1 MSKPL
6 HPGHAADAGALAAIG
21 AAAGVT
27 GALDVLHGPV
37 GFAAATSEDTGKWEK
52 ALDGLGERFAVT
64 AMTFKNH
71 GCCGHIFAG
80 LDAVAALRA
89 EHNFGA
95 DDVEAIHLGGYGPTK
110 EVCDRPVV
118 GTEQEAR
125 FSAQY
130 CMAALLVLG
139 GVRLAA
145 FEPEALA
152 DARIRAIMPRVT
164 VSLDPELAADY
175 PGRRAAKVT
184 IKLRDGRELFRYQR
198 TRKGDPDAP
207 LSDREL
213 SEKFT
218 ELAAPVTGAAAARTL
233 LDALWQ
239 GSALPGPVPLL
250 ARDGGGRRAAE

>member
-1 MSKPL
+1 
-6 HPGHAADAGALAAIG
+6 
-21 AAAGVT
+21 
-27 GALDVLHGPV
+27 LD
-37 GFAAATSEDTGKWEK
+37 
-52 ALDGLGERFAVT
+52 ERFAIT

-80 LDAVAALRA
+80 LDAVADLRA
-89 EHNFGA
+89 EHGFGP
-95 DDVEAIHLGGYGPTK
+95 DDVAAIHLGGYGPTK
-110 EVCDRPVV
+110 DVCDRPEV

-130 CMAALLVLG
+130 CLAALLALG

-145 FEPEALA
+145 FEPAALA
-152 DARIRAIMPRVT
+152 DPAIRALMPRVT

-184 IKLRDGRELFRYQR
+184 IKLRDGRELFRHQP

-213 SEKFT
+213 SDKFT
-218 ELAAPVTGAAAARTL
+218 ELAAPVVGGAASRGL
-233 LDALWQ
+233 LDALWH
-239 GSALPGPVPLL
+239 GRALPGPVPLL
-250 ARDGGGRRAAE
+250 VGGGARRAAE